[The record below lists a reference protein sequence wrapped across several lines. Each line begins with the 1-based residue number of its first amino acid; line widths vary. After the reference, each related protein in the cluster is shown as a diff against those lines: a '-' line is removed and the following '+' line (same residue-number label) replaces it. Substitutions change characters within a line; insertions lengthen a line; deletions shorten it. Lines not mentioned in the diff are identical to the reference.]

1 MGRYSVGI
9 VSLRR
14 STNNEDQPM
23 NRIVASIASLAEHL
37 LAVATDPEVY
47 RPAACPHCGLAGVW
61 RHGCYHR
68 KVDRGDEGRLN
79 RLDPVPVL
87 RFLCRACVRTCCATQ
102 SYQRRGAMH
111 AGSREQVR
119 THARHRKR
127 STGTGSSRLSRPSSP
142 RSTLR

>member
-87 RFLCRACVRTCCATQ
+87 RFLCRACVRTCSRLPACIAP
-102 SYQRRGAMH
+102 RRWYDWVAQ
-111 AGSREQVR
+111 QVR